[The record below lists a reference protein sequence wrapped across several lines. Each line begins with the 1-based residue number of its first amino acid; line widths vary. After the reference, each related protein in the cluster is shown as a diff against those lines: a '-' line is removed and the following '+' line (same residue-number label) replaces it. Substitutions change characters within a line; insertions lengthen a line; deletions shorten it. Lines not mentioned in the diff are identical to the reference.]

1 MPVLLKTAAIILL
14 LLILLRLKVD
24 LGLAL
29 LADAVLTAVL
39 FGLPA
44 PALLRE
50 SGRALVAAD
59 TLTLLGV
66 LVLVLYLGYFLQE
79 SKGFS
84 RMVEALRAV
93 IRDPRLILAVPSAF
107 IGLLPMMGGAM
118 MGAPIVEEAAAP
130 YGLSPAWMTFLN
142 YWFRHIWEY
151 CWPLYT
157 NLILVSLILDVP
169 IGRICLVQAP
179 FTVLAVAA
187 GLFLLYRKVP
197 RGPWPERRRA
207 TAGDYLRV
215 VGSIWP
221 IALTIALVFIAR
233 MDMLPALAAACAAS
247 QVLSRMPLKTR
258 LQVIRRSVT
267 PRIVLLTGAVMI
279 FKRILEASGA
289 LEAVVRAV
297 PPGGWATYVLLFA
310 APFLVGFLTGVNQ
323 AYVAIA
329 FPLLAPIIGTGRPD
343 MVLLLFAYVSGF
355 VGILLSP
362 AHLCL
367 ALTAEYFKADLKD
380 VYRLLARPVAAV
392 FAGALGVLLIGLA
405 L

>member
-14 LLILLRLKVD
+14 LLVLLRLKVD

-29 LADAVLTAVL
+29 LADAVLTAAL

-44 PALLRE
+44 GAFLRE
-50 SGRALVAAD
+50 SGQALIAGD

-79 SKGFS
+79 SASFR
-84 RMVEALRAV
+84 RMVEALQAV

-179 FTVLAVAA
+179 FTLLAA
-187 GLFLLYRKVP
+187 GAGLVALFRKVP
-197 RGPWPERRRA
+197 RGPRLERRRA

-233 MDMLPALAAACAAS
+233 MDMLPALAAACLAS

-258 LQVIRRSVT
+258 LQVVRRSVT
-267 PRIVLLTGAVMI
+267 PRVVLLTGAVMV
-279 FKRILEASGA
+279 FKRVLEASGA

-297 PPGGWATYVLLFA
+297 PPGGWATYALLFA

-392 FAGALGVLLIGLA
+392 FAGALGVLLVGQA